1 MLANKNKILELVN
14 QLDPEL
20 VNRSVTGNQIDLY
33 NLLQDVT
40 HEYLKLIDKT
50 TVDTDTTGEA
60 IVYETKAPH
69 YDPLTE
75 LPNRNF
81 FHYYVEQAIKRAS
94 RQHKNFALVFIDI
107 DHFKTIN
114 DSHGHQTGD
123 AILKQVAKRISQA
136 IRDSD
141 VFCRLSG
148 DEFCLLV
155 EDLDQTNAILGII
168 DSIRHKLNL
177 PFQCD
182 DLSLLITCSIGVSIY
197 PDDGMSFQDLLHF
210 ADMAMYEAKRNGRN
224 SVSVFTP
231 EIAEKVQFL
240 NTQQK
245 QLTSALHLHTL
256 ESRIQ
261 PELTLNTGDICALR
275 QISFVNAPGLETELS
290 LFQAA
295 QCGRKVS
302 MLNIELIRIAL
313 EQYSQWQNDHV
324 HVPQVVVPLYRDLLC
339 SSRCVLV
346 VEDLTTKF
354 QLAGNALE
362 FEINEV
368 DLSHD
373 CEKGYATLKKLAN
386 LGCKIS
392 LINVGIGPLSL
403 QLLSSGFIKKI
414 KVDGTLVHNIEEDE
428 QSRLMMEAIISI
440 CKKFEIRVVG
450 LDVSST
456 AQLKLLEQY
465 QCDGIR
471 GDVLNSPVAS
481 KDFNT
486 VLENYNRQ
494 LVTPTNDWKSE
505 TPKPT
510 NFAASNQGAS
520 RFEANSPKT
529 TELRPKPKKQT

>member
-1 MLANKNKILELVN
+1 MLANKNKVLELVS

-20 VNRSVTGNQIDLY
+20 INRSVTGNHIDLLS
-33 NLLQDVT
+33 LLHDVAQ
-40 HEYLKLIDKT
+40 EYLKVIEKT
-50 TVDTDTTGEA
+50 TGEANPNGEA
-60 IVYETKAPH
+60 IVYEAKAPH
-69 YDPLTE
+69 YDPLTA

-114 DSHGHQTGD
+114 DSHGHKTGD
-123 AILKQVAKRISQA
+123 AILKQVAQRISLA

-141 VFCRLSG
+141 LFCRLSG

-182 DLSLLITCSIGVSIY
+182 DLSLLITCSVGVSIY
-197 PDDGMSFQDLLHF
+197 PDDGTSFQDLLHF
-210 ADMAMYEAKRNGRN
+210 ADMAMYDAKRNGRN

-231 EIAEKVQFL
+231 EIAKKVQFL

-245 QLTSALHLHTL
+245 QLTSALHLHKL
-256 ESRIQ
+256 ESKIQ
-261 PELTLNTGDICALR
+261 PELTLNTGNICALR
-275 QISFVNAPGLETELS
+275 QISFINSPGLETEPS

-313 EQYSQWQNDHV
+313 DQYSEWQQHHDQ
-324 HVPQVVVPLYRDLLC
+324 VPQIVVPLYRDLLC

-346 VEDLTTKF
+346 VDDLITKY
-354 QLAGNALE
+354 QLPGHALE

-368 DLSHD
+368 DLTHD
-373 CEKGYATLKKLAN
+373 CENGHATLKNLAN
-386 LGCKIS
+386 MGCKIS

-403 QLLSSGFIKKI
+403 QLLSSGIIKKI
-414 KVDGTLVHNIEEDE
+414 KVDGTLVHNIEDDA

-440 CKKFEIRVVG
+440 CRKFNIRVVG

-456 AQLKLLEQY
+456 AQLELLERY
-465 QCDGIR
+465 KCDGIR
-471 GDVLNSPVAS
+471 GDVLNSPVTS
-481 KDFNT
+481 EDFNA
-486 VLENYNRQ
+486 VLTNYNRQ
-494 LVTPTNDWKSE
+494 LITPTNEWRSERLKS
-505 TPKPT
+505 TK
-510 NFAASNQGAS
+510 
-520 RFEANSPKT
+520 
-529 TELRPKPKKQT
+529 LRPESKN

>member
-20 VNRSVTGNQIDLY
+20 VNRSVTGNQVDLY

-40 HEYLKLIDKT
+40 QEYLKLIDKT
-50 TVDTDTTGEA
+50 AVPPHSEGEA

-114 DSHGHQTGD
+114 DSHGHKTGD
-123 AILKQVAKRISQA
+123 QILKQVAERISLA

-141 VFCRLSG
+141 LFCRLSG

-197 PDDGMSFQDLLHF
+197 PDDGSSFQDLLHF
-210 ADMAMYEAKRNGRN
+210 ADMAMYEAKRSGRN

-245 QLTSALHLHTL
+245 QLSSALHLHKL

-261 PELTLNTGDICALR
+261 PELTLNTGNICALR
-275 QISFVNAPGLETELS
+275 QISFINSPGLETESS

-313 EQYSQWQNDHV
+313 EQYQNWQQNHA
-324 HVPQVVVPLYRDLLC
+324 HVPQIVVPLYRDLLC

-346 VEDLTTKF
+346 VEDLTSKY
-354 QLAGNALE
+354 QLPGSALE
-362 FEINEV
+362 FEINEI
-368 DLSHD
+368 DLMHD
-373 CEKGYATLKKLAN
+373 CEKGFFTLQKLAD

-403 QLLSSGFIKKI
+403 HLLSSGIINKI
-414 KVDGTLVHNIEEDE
+414 KVDGTLVHNIEEDA
-428 QSRLMMEAIISI
+428 QSRLMMEAITSI
-440 CKKFEIRVVG
+440 CRKLHIRVVG

-456 AQLKLLEQY
+456 AQLKLLEHY
-465 QCDGIR
+465 KCDGIR
-471 GDVLNSPVAS
+471 GEILNSPITTE
-481 KDFNT
+481 DFNS
-486 VLENYNRQ
+486 VLENFNRQ
-494 LVTPTNDWKSE
+494 LSTPTNDWNSESLKS
-505 TPKPT
+505 TRLHP
-510 NFAASNQGAS
+510 
-520 RFEANSPKT
+520 
-529 TELRPKPKKQT
+529 RPKR